1 MIAGAVLDTSA
12 IMAFGR
18 GSPDAMLLIDQY
30 DMKAQTLLVPMT
42 AMAEAL
48 VQLTTPYEAE
58 RALYLLEFGVVVDES
73 LSRANVRS
81 VATAGLAAKGET
93 TLGAAHAA
101 HSARERSWKILTGDP
116 AHWATAH
123 PDVEAVSWIR

>member
-12 IMAFGR
+12 ILAFGR

-48 VQLTTPYEAE
+48 MRLTAPHEAE
-58 RALYLLEFGVVVDES
+58 RALYLLEFGVVIGES
-73 LSRANVRS
+73 LSRGNLRS
-81 VATAGLAAKGET
+81 VVAAGLEAKAET
-93 TLGAAHAA
+93 TVGAAHAA
-101 HSARERSWKILTGDP
+101 HSARERRWKILTGDLV
-116 AHWATAH
+116 HWATAH
-123 PDVEAVSWIR
+123 PDVEAVSWTR

>member
-1 MIAGAVLDTSA
+1 VTAGAVLDTSA
-12 IMAFGR
+12 ILAFGR

-48 VQLTTPYEAE
+48 TQLTVPREAE
-58 RALYLLEFGVVVDES
+58 RALYLLEFGVVVGES
-73 LSRANVRS
+73 LSHGNVRS
-81 VATAGLAAKGET
+81 VATAGLEAKAGT

-116 AHWATAH
+116 SHWATAH
-123 PDVEAVSWIR
+123 PGVEAVSWTL

>member
-12 IMAFGR
+12 ILAFGR
-18 GSPDAMLLIDQY
+18 GSPEAMLLIDQY

-48 VQLTTPYEAE
+48 MRLTAPHEAE
-58 RALYLLEFGVVVDES
+58 RALSLLEFGVVIGES
-73 LSRANVRS
+73 LSRGNVRS
-81 VATAGLAAKGET
+81 VTTAGLEAKAET

-101 HSARERSWKILTGDP
+101 HSARERTWKILTGDP
-116 AHWATAH
+116 SHWATAH
-123 PDVEAVSWIR
+123 PGVEAVTWTR